1 MFSQFDWELEVQDMT
16 EIQTP
21 FDNET
26 LGRSLVFTG
35 DIWASGF
42 PSFKLDPF
50 FAQTNQLEDIIGKKT
65 WRYPI
70 NTAFSV
76 EITTYHQWRN
86 GALGPPMGFG
96 LSMYCSDWD
105 THTGLANII
114 SGPRPWQNFESVFL
128 PGSLRMD
135 CLVKG
140 QESSGEGDC
149 YADFLY
155 WVNRVQN
162 ILERA
167 YATREEIDDET
178 DSEAENGTQESG
190 VASVELSLLDDDITQ
205 RTDFDEDDCY
215 V

>member
-1 MFSQFDWELEVQDMT
+1 MFSRFDWELEVQNMT
-16 EIQTP
+16 EMESP
-21 FDNET
+21 FDNEA
-26 LGRSLVFTG
+26 LRRSLVFTG
-35 DIWASGF
+35 DTWASGF

-50 FAQTNQLEDIIGKKT
+50 FAQTNQLDNMIGKKT
-65 WRYPI
+65 WRYPV
-70 NTAFSV
+70 NTSFGV

-96 LSMYCSDWD
+96 LSLYCSEWD
-105 THTGLANII
+105 IHTGHANII

-128 PGSLRMD
+128 PGSLRLD
-135 CLVKG
+135 YLVKE
-140 QESSGEGDC
+140 QESSGEEDC

-162 ILERA
+162 ILEGV
-167 YATREEIDDET
+167 YGEETDDGT
-178 DSEAENGTQESG
+178 DSETDIETQESG
-190 VASVELSLLDDDITQ
+190 VASVEPSLLDDDITQ